1 MTDRDANDAAT
12 PALDWLFG
20 LQRFGVKPGLE
31 RARALLTALELP
43 APGTRVVLVAGTNG
57 KGTVTRLVSAALTA
71 AGNVTGSFFSP
82 HLERVGERARIDGE
96 DSGTVEMENAVASV
110 RPAAEELGCTF
121 FEVAV
126 AAALHRFREAGAS
139 WVVMECG
146 LGGRFDATNAL
157 DPALSAVT
165 GVALDHQA
173 VLGPTLAAIADDK
186 AGVLREG
193 VPAVTGADGEALQ
206 VIEQVAGRVGAPLL
220 ALGRDFVA
228 EVHHSGW
235 DGLRLTV
242 APASGTVD
250 GLPLTLS
257 TPLVGRHQ
265 AANVAVAAVCAL
277 RLGVSPGA
285 IAEAFGT
292 TRWPGRLE
300 RFDLDRAWVLD
311 GAHNRQASHALA
323 ASVAGLGTPP
333 AAVVLGVSADK
344 DVAGVLAPLVDMGAP
359 IVATKASNSPRA
371 LQPEVIASIA
381 RALGAAHVHEAD
393 GPAQALEVARALTS
407 GGDMVLVAGSLF
419 LVGEVRTR
427 LRGASPEG
435 RQRWQ

>member
-82 HLERVGERARIDGE
+82 HLECVGERARIDGE
-96 DSGTVEMENAVASV
+96 DSDTSEMERAVASV

-126 AAALHRFREAGAS
+126 AAALHRFREVGAS

-157 DPALSAVT
+157 DPALSAIT

-173 VLGPTLAAIADDK
+173 VLGPTLGAIADDK

-193 VPAVTGADGEALQ
+193 VPAVTGADGEALE
-206 VIEQVAGRVGAPLL
+206 VIERVAGQVGAPLL
-220 ALGRDFVA
+220 ALDRDFTA
-228 EVHHSGW
+228 EVHHSSW

-242 APASGTVD
+242 APSSGPVA

-265 AANVAVAAVCAL
+265 AANVAVAAVSAMQ
-277 RLGVSPGA
+277 LGVPHA
-285 IAEAFGT
+285 ALADAFST

-311 GAHNRQASHALA
+311 GAHNRQASQALA
-323 ASVAGLGTPP
+323 ASVAALGTPP

-344 DVAGVLAPLVDMGAP
+344 DVSGVLAPLVDMGAP

-371 LQPEVIASIA
+371 LQPQVIASIA
-381 RALGAAHVHEAD
+381 RALGAADVHEAE
-393 GPAQALEVARALTS
+393 GPAQALEVARRHTS

-419 LVGEVRTR
+419 LVGEVRTL

>member
-1 MTDRDANDAAT
+1 MTDRDDNEAST

-43 APGTRVVLVAGTNG
+43 APGTQVVLVAGTNG

-96 DSGTVEMENAVASV
+96 DSATAAMESAVANV

-126 AAALHRFREAGAS
+126 AAALYRFREAGAN

-146 LGGRFDATNAL
+146 MGGRYDATNVL
-157 DPALSAVT
+157 DPVLSAVT
-165 GVALDHQA
+165 GVALDHQT
-173 VLGPTLAAIADDK
+173 VLGSTIAAIAVDK

-193 VPAVTGADGEALQ
+193 VPAVTGADGDALE
-206 VIEQVAGRVGAPLL
+206 VIEQAAGQVGAPLL
-220 ALGRDFVA
+220 ALGRDFVTD
-228 EVHHSGW
+228 VHHSGW

-242 APASGTVD
+242 SPTSRPVV

-257 TPLVGRHQ
+257 TPLVGSHQ
-265 AANVAVAAVCAL
+265 AANVAVAAVSAM
-277 RLGVSPGA
+277 RLGVSHGA
-285 IAEAFGT
+285 IIDAFST

-311 GAHNRQASHALA
+311 GAHNRQAAQALA
-323 ASVAGLGTPP
+323 ASVAALGPPP
-333 AAVVLGVSADK
+333 AALVLGVSADK
-344 DVAGVLAPLVDMGAP
+344 DVAGVLAPLVEMGVT
-359 IVATKASNSPRA
+359 IVATRASNSPRA
-371 LQPEVIASIA
+371 LQPGVIADIA
-381 RALGAAHVHEAD
+381 RALGTGEVHEEE
-393 GPAQALEVARALTS
+393 GPRQALEKARRLTS
-407 GGDMVLVAGSLF
+407 EGDLVLVAGSLF
-419 LVGEVRTR
+419 LVGEVRTL

-435 RQRWQ
+435 RSRWQ